1 MLIHPTIEK
10 LEGLRLGGMAAA
22 LKEQQN
28 MNLAD
33 LGFEERLGLLVD
45 RETVERDSR
54 RLKTRLRQARLRH
67 QACIE
72 DIDFKQPRGLDKSL
86 VMRLAEC
93 SWLHRHQNM
102 IITGPTGAGK
112 SYLACAFAQKACRSG
127 YTANYQRMPRLFEE
141 INLAKGDGR
150 YVKLMAALAKVDLLV
165 LDDFGLQP
173 LNQEQQRHDLLEL
186 LEDRY
191 QLRSTL
197 VAGQLPLEHWHEQI
211 GDPTLADAILDRL
224 IHNAHIIQLKGGSMR
239 KAKAGLTALNR
250 EE

>member
-10 LEGLRLGGMAAA
+10 LESLRLGGMVAA
-22 LKEQQN
+22 LKEQQS
-28 MNLAD
+28 MALDD
-33 LGFEERLGLLVD
+33 LSFEERLGILVD
-45 RETVERDSR
+45 RETMERDNR

-86 VMRLAEC
+86 IMRLAEC

-127 YTANYQRMPRLFEE
+127 YTASYQRMPRLAEE

-150 YVKLMAALAKVDLLV
+150 YVKLMASLAKVDLLV

-173 LNQEQQRHDLLEL
+173 LNQEQRHDLLEIM
-186 LEDRY
+186 EDRY
-191 QLRSTL
+191 QRRSTL
-197 VAGQLPLEHWHEQI
+197 VVGQLPHEHWHEQI

>member
-10 LEGLRLGGMAAA
+10 LESLRLTGMVMA

-28 MNLAD
+28 ID
-33 LGFEERLGLLVD
+33 LEGLSFEERLGLLVD

-54 RLKTRLRQARLRH
+54 RLKTRLRQAKLRH

-86 VMRLAEC
+86 IMRLAEG
-93 SWLHRHQNM
+93 SWLQRHQNM

-127 YTANYQRMPRLFEE
+127 YTASYQRMPRLFEE

-150 YVKLMAALAKVDLLV
+150 YVKLMAGLAKVDLLV

-173 LNQEQQRHDLLEL
+173 LSQEQRHDLLEI

-191 QLRSTL
+191 QRRSTL
-197 VAGQLPLEHWHEQI
+197 VAGQLPHEHWHEQI

-224 IHNAHIIQLKGGSMR
+224 IHNAHIIKLKGGSMR
-239 KAKAGLTALNR
+239 KAKADLTARNR

>member
-10 LEGLRLGGMAAA
+10 LEGLRLGGMVMA

-28 MNLAD
+28 MD
-33 LGFEERLGLLVD
+33 LDSLSFEERLGLLVD
-45 RETVERDSR
+45 RETVERDNR
-54 RLKTRLRQARLRH
+54 RLTTRLRQARLRH
-67 QACIE
+67 QASIE

-86 VMRLAEC
+86 IMRLAEC

-112 SYLACAFAQKACRSG
+112 SYLTCAFAQKACRCG
-127 YTANYQRMPRLFEE
+127 YTASYQRMPRLFEE

-150 YVKLMAALAKVDLLV
+150 YIKLMAGLAKVDLLV

-173 LNQEQQRHDLLEL
+173 LNQEQRHELLEL

-197 VAGQLPLEHWHEQI
+197 VAGQLPHEHWHEQI

-239 KAKAGLTALNR
+239 KVKANLTAEKQ